1 MRKSILM
8 IAALAFACSKGA
20 EAPPTSTQS
29 TATTPPPAAQ
39 PAATPAPV
47 PATATTTS
55 AAPAAGAIASA
66 DGEKPGTRI
75 DVTEL
80 KRTSGGTVSLKFVLS
95 NNTSERFGLYRYLTT
110 GQTSNDDNDVSGI
123 TLVDPVNK
131 KKYFVVTDTEKSC
144 LCSRKVDH
152 IDANS
157 KLNLWAKYPAP
168 PPDVQ
173 KISIEIPHFQPI
185 DDVPISQ

>member
-1 MRKSILM
+1 MRKSIL
-8 IAALAFACSKGA
+8 IVAALAFACNKNA
-20 EAPPTSTQS
+20 ATPPSSTQS

-39 PAATPAPV
+39 PAATPAPA
-47 PATATTTS
+47 PATATTAS
-55 AAPAAGAIASA
+55 AAPVAGAIAST
-66 DGEKPGTRI
+66 DGENPAMHI

-80 KRTSGGTVSLKFVLS
+80 KRASGGTVNLKFTLS
-95 NNTSERFGLYRYLTT
+95 NNSSQRFQMYRFLTDGRTSR
-110 GQTSNDDNDVSGI
+110 DDDDISGI

-131 KKYFVVTDTEKSC
+131 KKYFVVLDTENTC

-152 IDANS
+152 IDGNS

-173 KISIEIPHFQPI
+173 KVSIEFPHFQPV